1 MKLLLEWDW
10 VMPEVLPG
18 PPDMVETQMI
28 DARIWDFDGK
38 PDLLWF

>member
-10 VMPEVLPG
+10 VKPEVLPG

-28 DARIWDFDGK
+28 DARICDFDGR
-38 PDLLWF
+38 PDHLRF